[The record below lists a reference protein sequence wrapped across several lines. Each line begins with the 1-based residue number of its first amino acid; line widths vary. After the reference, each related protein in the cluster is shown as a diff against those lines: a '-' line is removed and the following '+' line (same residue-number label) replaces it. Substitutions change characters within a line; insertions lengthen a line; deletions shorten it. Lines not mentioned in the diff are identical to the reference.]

1 MEESGRVRCNSLDTG
16 LGCEKEMMSPDNYK
30 NLHQEEPSA
39 AELAQCEAEVRMLLS
54 IIAEVNKKMGSL
66 KAPSDSGDSSTPRP
80 SSPLFPDLL
89 SHRLSRCGPEKKS
102 DSSSKHRAPPG
113 GVVWCNLQDAIS
125 AVEDSIQCRR
135 SWAVPLALSDQDKHR
150 EHLRAAQD
158 SWTKTSQILEDMER
172 EFGISCPSL
181 PTLQQESLDQGTRLR
196 SSSQS
201 QQREAERCVMEEE
214 RNKPAGHHWAWRSG
228 SVSPSYRHAAVPL
241 PPDWTSQSV
250 PNSPLIFRKSARAAP
265 LSSVGGD
272 GSSMGSLHSGS
283 PCPIN
288 PDGEME
294 RLTRYVEKLKCRNER
309 LTAAMDRKRAESDQ
323 LLMTVKRLESD
334 CSALQ
339 AALRHCGQSEEVYD
353 ELLALYDAKKQHGSL
368 HRAEVCEEPQPNDL
382 LVHISQTDTEEIS
395 TSFSTAG
402 GAEETLCTGGQRNP
416 ESAEREVFLLRQL
429 DRLKRERAA
438 LCIPKLNL
446 AAVEGQMSSDCGSR
460 ASSLTQ
466 ELTRPAEGRRE
477 KLVCE
482 LVSAREEISD
492 LRALVHLKEKEL
504 RCLEW
509 TLMARKVTGTSGVLE
524 PENAEEEQEAGR
536 TEQQR
541 LYECRPI
548 LTLQAVLHREQV
560 MKRRMALVRDSDSA
574 PNRCNGEDQIAR
586 LTHAH
591 SKALS
596 AYRHLRRKYREH
608 VWRLEQKVMA
618 MAESQHNQSESSQSE
633 ESEWRR
639 EETVL

>member
-294 RLTRYVEKLKCRNER
+294 RLTR
-309 LTAAMDRKRAESDQ
+309 
-323 LLMTVKRLESD
+323 
-334 CSALQ
+334 
-339 AALRHCGQSEEVYD
+339 
-353 ELLALYDAKKQHGSL
+353 
-368 HRAEVCEEPQPNDL
+368 
-382 LVHISQTDTEEIS
+382 
-395 TSFSTAG
+395 
-402 GAEETLCTGGQRNP
+402 NP